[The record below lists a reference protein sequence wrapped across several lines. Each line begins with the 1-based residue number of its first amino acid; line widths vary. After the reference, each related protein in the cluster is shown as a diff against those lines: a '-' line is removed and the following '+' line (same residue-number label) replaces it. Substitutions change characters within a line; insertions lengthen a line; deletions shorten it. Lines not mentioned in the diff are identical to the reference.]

1 MPEIIRSLIVLLLI
15 AFAVFHFGKKTFVA
29 MGMSEIDFVLR
40 RNAWLVITLA
50 AFLTHNFWI
59 FCAITTGAVIY
70 ARKKDSSTLSLFA
83 ALLFAAPLFSVEIS
97 GLGIINYFFALN
109 YFRLLSLL
117 LLFPAFLTLRRLSTS
132 APFGSLLPDK
142 FILAFILIGLALQAP
157 VDTTTNLA
165 RTAFYGFIDVFLPYY
180 VASRAL
186 NNTKVIHD
194 FCASFVMAAVLLACV
209 GVFEYF
215 KGWLIYSSLASAL
228 GAEWG
233 YGHYLSRGGGV
244 RALASTGQPIVL
256 GYVCAVALG
265 LYFAIQ
271 NNVKTRNTRA
281 AITIALVA
289 GLFASVSRGPWLGA
303 ALIAIAFVALG
314 PKPWVALPKMALAT
328 LACTLLLLA
337 TPYSKTIIDLLP
349 FVGSV
354 NIETI
359 EFRNTLLESS
369 IEVISRN
376 PFFGSFDA
384 LASSEMEAL
393 RAGGIID
400 VVNSYIALA
409 LSGGLVTLSLFAGF
423 FVCIVLQL
431 FLMQRKTP
439 LNETGANIRRAL
451 IAAILGIMLIIY
463 TVSSITFVPIVYWL
477 IGGLGVGVIGAVS
490 RPAKSGSG
498 FTGAIAT

>member
-1 MPEIIRSLIVLLLI
+1 MPEIFRSLIVVLII
-15 AFAVFHFGKKTFVA
+15 AFAVFGFGKKTFVA
-29 MGMSEIDFVLR
+29 MGMSEVDFELR
-40 RNAWLVITLA
+40 RNSWLIITLA
-50 AFLTHNFWI
+50 AFLTRNFWI
-59 FCAITTGAVIY
+59 FCAITTAVLVY
-70 ARKKDSSTLSLFA
+70 ASKKDSSKLSLFI
-83 ALLFAAPLFSVEIS
+83 ALLFAVPLFSAEIT

-109 YFRLLSLL
+109 YFRLLALL
-117 LLFPAFLTLRRLSTS
+117 LLFPAFLALRRLSTS

-142 FILAFILIGLALQAP
+142 FILVFILIGLALQAQ
-157 VDTTTNLA
+157 VDSATNVA
-165 RTAFYGFIDVFLPYY
+165 RTAFYSFIDVFLPYY
-180 VASRAL
+180 VASRTL
-186 NNTKVIHD
+186 NNTRVIHD
-194 FCASFVMAAVLLACV
+194 FCASFVMAVVLLAGV
-209 GVFEYF
+209 GVAEYL
-215 KGWLIYSSLASAL
+215 KGWLLYSSLASSL

-233 YGHYLSRGGGV
+233 YGNYLARAGSI

-271 NNVKTRNTRA
+271 KNVKTRSTRVS
-281 AITIALVA
+281 ITIALTA

-303 ALIAIAFVALG
+303 ALIAITFVSLG
-314 PKPWVALPKMALAT
+314 PKPWVALPKMALVSI
-328 LACTLLLLA
+328 ACTLLLLA
-337 TPYSKTIIDLLP
+337 TPYSDKIIDLLP

-359 EFRNTLLESS
+359 EFRNSLLNNS

-409 LSGGLVTLSLFAGF
+409 LSGGLVTLSMFVGF

-431 FLMQRKTP
+431 FLMQRKTI

-451 IAAILGIMLIIY
+451 IAAILGIILIIY

-477 IGGLGVGVIGAVS
+477 IGGLGVGVIGAAS
-490 RPAKSGSG
+490 RPTKTSNG
-498 FTGAIAT
+498 FSDVIAT